1 MVTLTSGC
9 HFDNLKHMPQTS
21 ALIECKDE
29 RWGEGG
35 LCVLSSLTPQVIKMT
50 FTNASLTLQR
60 WSDHPVQHDLTTPQI
75 NPPSESLHLGQIF
88 WTHLLR
94 RFHTSLCKRITAT
107 GYSRPMCSNTSC
119 TSRNT
124 VWVTLWT
131 LRRTSKLGK
140 LHGEDLEHQSAT
152 YILIGLP
159 HGVYQYS
166 CCSMSFC
173 HPSSHIIKGSVVS
186 RCEQDQLSCS
196 PDVDRAIGDHHMS
209 EK

>member
-60 WSDHPVQHDLTTPQI
+60 WSDHPVQRDLTTPQI

-119 TSRNT
+119 TSRNMSYAMDSPEDEQ
-124 VWVTLWT
+124 VGEAAWWGS
-131 LRRTSKLGK
+131 RTSISYIHIDWIATWSLPIQ
-140 LHGEDLEHQSAT
+140 LLFDVLLPSFLAHHQ
-152 YILIGLP
+152 GF
-159 HGVYQYS
+159 
-166 CCSMSFC
+166 CCVQVWTRPAELFT
-173 HPSSHIIKGSVVS
+173 
-186 RCEQDQLSCS
+186 R
-196 PDVDRAIGDHHMS
+196 RW
-209 EK
+209 